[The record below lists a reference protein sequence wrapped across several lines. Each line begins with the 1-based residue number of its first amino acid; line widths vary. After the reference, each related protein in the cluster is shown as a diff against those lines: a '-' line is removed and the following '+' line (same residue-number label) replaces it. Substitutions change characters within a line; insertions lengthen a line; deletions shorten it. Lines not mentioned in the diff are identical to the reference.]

1 MSDVST
7 KQPMA
12 TGHVGSVSGAGETR
26 RASDAHT
33 AAFPIPSHVYF
44 DTPGAARRLGVSPRT
59 LVDYRSRGGG
69 PKWVRI
75 ARAVR
80 YRADWLDQ
88 WADDKAVTSTSPE
101 TALARR

>member
-1 MSDVST
+1 MSNVSA
-7 KQPMA
+7 KAVLSADDAVEPA
-12 TGHVGSVSGAGETR
+12 TDWVRSIAPRGAHDPKHCH
-26 RASDAHT
+26 A
-33 AAFPIPSHVYF
+33 YF
-44 DTPGAARRLGVSPRT
+44 DTPRAAQRLGVSPRT

-88 WADDKAVTSTSPE
+88 WADDKAVTSTSQE
-101 TALARR
+101 TAQARR